1 MKAIRELSLGFLGAA
16 LSIALVTGSMFLSSA
31 ENLLSAASIGA
42 APLTSPAFPAL
53 NTPAAATAASIVS
66 TLTQPAAETAL
77 PSPTFL
83 LPASATSPSA
93 ISQPPATLPGF
104 TPTPP
109 PTAAPSFTPS
119 AAPCGPPAGW
129 VRHVVLPEETLNRLS
144 QVYNVS
150 IADLQKANCLGG
162 STLLRPGAVIFTPHR
177 QPAEG
182 AGETAP
188 STFSPATMPA
198 TPGGVPAA
206 TSSP

>member
-1 MKAIRELSLGFLGAA
+1 MKAIRELFLGFLGAT

-31 ENLLSAASIGA
+31 ENLLSAA
-42 APLTSPAFPAL
+42 PRTSPAFPAL
-53 NTPAAATAASIVS
+53 NTPTAASIVP
-66 TLTQPAAETAL
+66 TLTQPAAKTAL
-77 PSPTFL
+77 PSPTFSQ
-83 LPASATSPSA
+83 PASATSPSM

-109 PTAAPSFTPS
+109 PTAAPSFSPS

-144 QVYNVS
+144 RVYNVS

-177 QPAEG
+177 QPAEE

-188 STFSPATMPA
+188 STFSPATIPA
-198 TPGGVPAA
+198 TPGSVPAI